1 MNGPDEELVQAL
13 AGRYVIE
20 RELGRGGMAIVYLA
34 RDNRHPRHVAV
45 KVLRPELA
53 NALGGE
59 RFVREIDLA
68 SRLTH
73 PHILPLI
80 DSGEAAGILYYVMP
94 YVAGESLRQRLERER
109 QLPLDEALSIAR
121 QIASAIDYA
130 HSEGIVHRD
139 IKPEN
144 ILLVGGEVLVADFGL
159 ARALDTAASSPL
171 TESGIAVGTPAYMS
185 PEQGTGERHVDGR
198 TDVYSFACTV
208 FEMIAGVPPFRGAT
222 VQALIAHH
230 VASPPPSLC
239 HERATCPES
248 VDAAVQRGLA
258 KAPADRFRTATDL
271 VRAAEGHTV
280 SGGEAAVVSR
290 ARRPSFSLGSRPRVV
305 AIAAAIALVAIAGT
319 TWAYRHVTAR
329 PDDDLVAVFP
339 FRVSGNDPADAYLR
353 EGMMDLLRDK
363 FPRAVSASTVLQE
376 WRSAGGHDGVDLSQ
390 DANLRVARGLRA
402 GKLVVGAVL
411 RTPQGIKMTARLLEV
426 ESGAERATA
435 SAEGPSTS
443 YPALVDTVANQLLAQ
458 QAGEEQHSY
467 LLQRLPTSAVSAY
480 VLGKQSYRAGKYDE
494 AVSYFERA
502 LDSSRVGGEESRF
515 GLAALGLV
523 AASNYE
529 AVQTETGE
537 RGLRIAWQAR
547 DQFNGGDRAF
557 LDAAAGPSYPLVSTR
572 LAQIRAWDH
581 ALSVLPDEPE
591 AFYQFGD
598 QLFQFGQYVQWDDPL
613 ELARNS
619 FAQSLQH
626 DSTFLPAVQRLAELS
641 IITGNLP
648 LAEQLLRRLPDGDTA
663 TDRAAFLRWRL
674 ALAHHD
680 ERALADVR
688 KHLLQANQ
696 QNAREIWLVTQLEGV
711 AVDDAS
717 RALDVLRARATRRG
731 DRATVA
737 AGEYLLA
744 MNEGRPVQA
753 LGFLRRSVPED
764 EAYFT
769 PLIQAQIVRDG
780 LFGGGDGAAAVEAVN
795 QLSTAIRQAEAN
807 PSPTAIDMAAE
818 YVQRCAVEEWRLGH
832 LNADSSAATVRRLR
846 AILPA
851 IQPQRFG
858 GSNTAV
864 VGAEPVCPAAIEAWA
879 ANIQQRPDA
888 GTLIDR
894 FDSTMSHLPMD
905 ADGTVGNLLVA
916 RIRLGRGDTAAALRA
931 LRRRSYSLSSLFYLA
946 TTLRQEGQL
955 AAATGDRK
963 GAIRAYTHYLA
974 LRAAPEEP
982 LKREAEQVRAAL
994 GALQVIADAR
1004 ASQRGPCGMGT
1015 RRARRGD
1022 EAAKPREE
1030 DRCVAERF
1038 DTVHGSGNSGR

>member
-1 MNGPDEELVQAL
+1 MEELVQAL
-13 AGRYVIE
+13 AGRYAIE

-34 RDNRHPRHVAV
+34 RDSRHPRHVAV

-73 PHILPLI
+73 PHILPLL
-80 DSGEAAGILYYVMP
+80 DSGEAAGILFYVMP

-109 QLPLDEALSIAR
+109 QLPIDEALSIAR
-121 QIASAIDYA
+121 QVASAIDYA

-198 TDVYSFACTV
+198 SDVYSFACTI

-230 VASPPPSLC
+230 VGSPPPSLC
-239 HERATCPES
+239 RERSTCPES

-280 SGGEAAVVSR
+280 SGGGTTVVSR
-290 ARRPSFSLGSRPRVV
+290 PRWRGVSLGRRARV
-305 AIAAAIALVAIAGT
+305 IAATAAVGVVAIAGT
-319 TWAYRHVTAR
+319 TWAYRHATAS
-329 PDDDLVAVFP
+329 PDNDLVAVLP
-339 FRVSGNDPADAYLR
+339 FRVSTNDPVVAGLR
-353 EGMMDLLRDK
+353 VGMMDLLHDK
-363 FPRAVSASTVLQE
+363 FPRAVSVSAVLNE
-376 WRSAGGHDGVDLSQ
+376 WQSAGGHDDVDLSQ
-390 DANLRVARGLRA
+390 AQNLRVARDLRA
-402 GKLVVGAVL
+402 GRLIVGSVL
-411 RTPQGIKMTARLLEV
+411 RTPQGIKMTAQLLEA
-426 ESGAERATA
+426 ESGTERATA
-435 SAEGPSTS
+435 SAEGPPAS

-458 QAGEEQHSY
+458 QAGEEQHFY
-467 LLQRLPTSAVSAY
+467 LLQQLPTSAVSAY
-480 VLGKQSYRAGKYDE
+480 VAGKSSYRAGKYDD
-494 AVSYFERA
+494 AVTYFERA
-502 LDSSRVGGEESRF
+502 LDSSRIGGGESRF

-547 DQFNGGDRAF
+547 DQFNAGDRAF
-557 LDAAAGPSYPLVSTR
+557 LNAAAGPSYPFVSTR

-581 ALSVLPDEPE
+581 ALNVLPDEPE

-598 QLFQFGQYVQWDDPL
+598 QLFQFGQYLQWEDPL
-613 ELARNS
+613 ELARKS
-619 FAQSLQH
+619 FEQSLQH

-648 LAEQLLRRLPDGDTA
+648 VAERLLRRLPDGDTA

-674 ALAHHD
+674 ALANHD
-680 ERALADVR
+680 ERALADAR
-688 KHLLQANQ
+688 KHLPQANR

-744 MNEGRPVQA
+744 MNQGRPQKAVGA
-753 LGFLRRSVPED
+753 LRRSIPED

-769 PLIQAQIVRDG
+769 PIIQSQIVRDG
-780 LFGGGDGAAAVEAVN
+780 MFGGGNGAAAIEAVN
-795 QLSTAIRQAEAN
+795 DLSSAIRNAGAN
-807 PSPTAIDMAAE
+807 PAPTAIDMAAE
-818 YVQRCAVEEWRLGH
+818 YVQRCAVEEWRLDH
-832 LNADSSAATVRRLR
+832 LNADSAAATVRRLR
-846 AILPA
+846 AILPS
-851 IQPQRFG
+851 IQSQRFG

-864 VGAEPVCPAAIEAWA
+864 AGAEPVCPMAIEAWA
-879 ANIQQRPDA
+879 ASIQRRPDA
-888 GTLIDR
+888 KTLIDR

-905 ADGTVGNLLVA
+905 ADGVIGNLLVA
-916 RIRLGRGDTAAALRA
+916 RLRLGSADTAAALRA

-982 LKREAEQVRAAL
+982 LKREADEVRAAL
-994 GALQVIADAR
+994 GALQVLADAHAQPR
-1004 ASQRGPCGMGT
+1004 APCGVAA

-1022 EAAKPREE
+1022 DAAKPREE
-1030 DRCVAERF
+1030 DRCVAEQL
-1038 DTVHGSGNSGR
+1038 DTVQHSGNSGR